1 MKNIFKVITLFLT
14 IIIISGCSAYCDV
27 KMNYDGVV
35 TEKVDVVNS
44 NDKLKYGNKG
54 IQYSLDLYLKKYDTA
69 LKLGGYN
76 TESHVGK
83 KESGVT
89 ISRDYDN
96 ICKFIQ
102 NTIFSQYVYR
112 KFECNEDDDYY
123 EIKSVGS
130 VIRNTD
136 RYDTWLSP
144 DNIVLKMTFPFS
156 LSEQNADKIS
166 GNTYIWKFDSKTD
179 RSKNVYFKV
188 SKESLL
194 QSKLEHEA
202 SLKRQRLIKILFVTL
217 GVVVLVLIALF
228 ISNKLRNNKYE

>member
-44 NDKLKYGNKG
+44 NDKLKYGNKD
-54 IQYSLDLYLKKYDTA
+54 IQYSLNLYLKKYDTA
-69 LKLGGYN
+69 LKLGGYD

-89 ISRDYDN
+89 ISRDYNN

-102 NTIFSQYVYR
+102 NTIFSQYVYK
-112 KFECNEDDDYY
+112 KFECNEKDDYY
-123 EIKSVGS
+123 EIKSVGE

-136 RYDTWLSP
+136 KYDAWLSP

-166 GNTYIWKFDSKTD
+166 GNTYIWKFNSKTD
-179 RSKNVYFKV
+179 RSKNVYFKI

-194 QSKLEHEA
+194 QSKMEHEA
-202 SLKRQRLIKILFVTL
+202 YLKKQRLIKIAFVVL
-217 GVVVLVLIALF
+217 GIVVLVSISLF
-228 ISNKLRNNKYE
+228 VSSKLRNNKYE